1 MIYTINQSKYLTRI
15 IAREILGDDIL
26 IINLSMSKDEKR
38 KRLMGRHGGDT
49 KFVDLMEEFE
59 EIIERNGGNDV
70 DKSTIQL
77 NVTGDMTKEEVAQ
90 EILKIVAKNI

>member
-1 MIYTINQSKYLTRI
+1 
-15 IAREILGDDIL
+15 
-26 IINLSMSKDEKR
+26 
-38 KRLMGRHGGDT
+38 MGRHGGDT